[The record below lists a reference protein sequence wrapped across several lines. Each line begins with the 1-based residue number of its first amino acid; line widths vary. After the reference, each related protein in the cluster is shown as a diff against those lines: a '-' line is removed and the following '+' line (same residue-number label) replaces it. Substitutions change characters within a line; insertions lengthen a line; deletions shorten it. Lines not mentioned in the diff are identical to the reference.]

1 MIHTHTHW
9 GLLSTHTKISI
20 AIRELMCCPQVLKA
34 FCVNV
39 HVPLKRNHRN
49 VFEQGEEFEGKVGR
63 DAVKVSYCC
72 GRSTM
77 YM

>member
-1 MIHTHTHW
+1 
-9 GLLSTHTKISI
+9 
-20 AIRELMCCPQVLKA
+20 MCCPQVLKA